1 MPSRRAQEA
10 RGVRQQIAMKRSRI
24 YLGDRERE
32 LLISARAQIAAL
44 IEGPPPLAYGS
55 DLYVEL
61 TKIQA
66 QIEHLLGY

>member
-1 MPSRRAQEA
+1 
-10 RGVRQQIAMKRSRI
+10 MKRSRI